1 MSLLAIVGALLVAS
15 GVIGLQMAPKMVEV
29 QKERGKM
36 PLDNNAV
43 TDADRERVMRGSS
56 VLITLIGFGLI
67 LFSVL

>member
-1 MSLLAIVGALLVAS
+1 MSWLVIIGALLVAS
-15 GVIGLQMAPKMVEV
+15 GVIGVRMAPKMVEA

-36 PLDNNAV
+36 PLENDAV

-67 LFSVL
+67 LFAIL